1 MTREELE
8 RAVIRDI
15 INGATHWVAPEAVA
29 SSVIRLVVEACAAEV
44 ELFLRTDKY
53 AWPPN
58 IPGLLRSTFLPPKDP
73 SNG

>member
-8 RAVIRDI
+8 KAVRPYVCDDKVLARA
-15 INGATHWVAPEAVA
+15 
-29 SSVIRLVVEACAAEV
+29 VIRLVVEACAAEV

-58 IPGLLRSTFLPPKDP
+58 IPNLLRRTFLPPKDP

>member
-1 MTREELE
+1 MTREEL
-8 RAVIRDI
+8 RDE
-15 INGATHWVAPEAVA
+15 VAHTLIECRGDGCGSFEMADA
-29 SSVIRLVVEACAAEV
+29 VIRLVVEACAAEV

-58 IPGLLRSTFLPPKDP
+58 IPNLLRRTFLPPKDP